1 MAGAR
6 EDHLHDLIMYPD
18 ARLTDE
24 EMRVLR
30 AHGEMASI
38 TRVHVARLTTA
49 FGVSC
54 LLYFRLLT
62 ALADSQ
68 GVLEEEDLVQIV
80 FLYGRLQALLYE
92 EEMELVDRYLPIS
105 REEDKGEA
113 EYRAEVNRFRIARQ
127 RAGLLIRPRAV
138 GDTSEEGCQF
148 VPQSS
153 DIVPPLP
160 KVILSMLMEACH
172 LPMGQ
177 KWGYH
182 ERVLTIISSICA
194 DALDQLTHL
203 SGLIMRPVSL
213 AYYQHCRVIVV
224 LFSIMWPL
232 VTELGEENLG
242 SVFDNI
248 VFPFVVYWAMLGLE
262 RLAEMMEN
270 PVGDD
275 DTDIN
280 LYQQLHQL
288 EARDRRQL
296 GTLLIHVDFGL
307 INL

>member
-1 MAGAR
+1 MNQSMARNNEAEERTDAMFGEMDYLAHSVCHFMAGAR

-138 GDTSEEGCQF
+138 GDTSEE
-148 VPQSS
+148 
-153 DIVPPLP
+153 
-160 KVILSMLMEACH
+160 
-172 LPMGQ
+172 
-177 KWGYH
+177 
-182 ERVLTIISSICA
+182 
-194 DALDQLTHL
+194 
-203 SGLIMRPVSL
+203 
-213 AYYQHCRVIVV
+213 
-224 LFSIMWPL
+224 
-232 VTELGEENLG
+232 
-242 SVFDNI
+242 
-248 VFPFVVYWAMLGLE
+248 
-262 RLAEMMEN
+262 
-270 PVGDD
+270 
-275 DTDIN
+275 
-280 LYQQLHQL
+280 
-288 EARDRRQL
+288 
-296 GTLLIHVDFGL
+296 
-307 INL
+307 